1 MAGECCFKKRGPA
14 LKTKTHS
21 GGHCITWLYHAAIYL
36 VTCSGVVSAFFL
48 RWRCVSLVGDRWRVE
63 QWPMGWATAADTCT
77 HTLLRIEPRNLASNK
92 KRWQQKKMKKRER
105 ESERRRGRG
114 AGGGR
119 WAGGEPARPSRV
131 RTPQNVYT
139 HHAGARDKCADGG
152 PPIHPDWPANINRHH
167 YHSLLIG
174 HWFFNWPIHCIVN
187 WFFMKP
193 LHRELI
199 VHWTIDDIRC
209 IHDAQLFGTWTHFT
223 HATSGKKMCKGDSI
237 LLSGAKFYEVN
248 YPISGLHRKMKW

>member
-21 GGHCITWLYHAAIYL
+21 GGHCITCLHHAAIYL

-48 RWRCVSLVGDRWRVE
+48 RWRCVSLVGDRWRVQ

-92 KRWQQKKMKKRER
+92 NVGSKKNEKER
-105 ESERRRGRG
+105 AGERAAG

-152 PPIHPDWPANINRHH
+152 PPIHPDWPTNINRHIIIH
-167 YHSLLIG
+167 YWSFIDFLIDP
-174 HWFFNWPIHCIVN
+174 FI
-187 WFFMKP
+187 
-193 LHRELI
+193 
-199 VHWTIDDIRC
+199 
-209 IHDAQLFGTWTHFT
+209 A
-223 HATSGKKMCKGDSI
+223 S
-237 LLSGAKFYEVN
+237 
-248 YPISGLHRKMKW
+248 